1 LEEEF
6 DNDAGEILWHSFD
19 IPEGDMYKPTG
30 FIEAAS
36 QNEAMKVG
44 AERGGAP
51 PTTPSLQKLPRRLKL
66 EFIPHLV

>member
-1 LEEEF
+1 
-6 DNDAGEILWHSFD
+6 
-19 IPEGDMYKPTG
+19 MYKPTG

-51 PTTPSLQKLPRRLKL
+51 PATPSLQKLPRRLEL
-66 EFIPHLV
+66 EFILHLV